1 MTSSIDHD
9 VGTATGPA
17 GHMVAVTV
25 TGDAAFG
32 ARCEP
37 RPLRGRGMTR
47 HRGEDDQD
55 RAP

>member
-32 ARCEP
+32 ADASRARCE
-37 RPLRGRGMTR
+37 G
-47 HRGEDDQD
+47 
-55 RAP
+55 AA